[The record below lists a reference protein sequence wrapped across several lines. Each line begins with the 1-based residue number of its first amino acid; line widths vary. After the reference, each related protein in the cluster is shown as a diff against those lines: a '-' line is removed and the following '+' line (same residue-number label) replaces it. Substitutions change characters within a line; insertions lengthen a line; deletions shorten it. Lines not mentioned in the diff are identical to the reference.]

1 MKRTPLRRVSKRRA
15 EETKEYMKLRKQF
28 LSDHNLCQIWMQLHG
43 LSEDSFLDRLSAV
56 SNGCPV
62 ATEIHHRAAG
72 KNRKASYL
80 RTDTWYAVSAEMHRY
95 IHDNPKLAYERGW
108 LLTKIPDG
116 TSTQD

>member
-28 LSDHNLCQIWMQLHG
+28 L
-43 LSEDSFLDRLSAV
+43 EDNPWCEIIESWVPPLM
-56 SNGCPV
+56 PV
-62 ATEIHHRAAG
+62 EATEIHHRCCG
-72 KNRKASYL
+72 KNRKATYL
-80 RTDTWYAVSAEMHRY
+80 RTDTWMAVSKEGHRY